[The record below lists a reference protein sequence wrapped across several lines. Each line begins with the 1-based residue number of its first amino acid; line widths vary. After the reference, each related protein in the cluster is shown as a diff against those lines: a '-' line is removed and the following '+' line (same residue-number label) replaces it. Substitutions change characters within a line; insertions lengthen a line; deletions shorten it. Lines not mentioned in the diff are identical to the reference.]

1 MANIPDD
8 RKYTKTHEWA
18 RNDDDLIE
26 IGITDFAQ
34 NQLSDVTYV
43 ELPEVGSHFLAGK
56 EMVVVESIKAAADI
70 YAPVDGTITEI
81 NPSLTNDP
89 SVINTDPN
97 GEGWLVRITPDDT
110 DDLNKLM
117 SASDYE
123 ALIAK
128 ES

>member
-8 RKYTKTHEWA
+8 RKYSKTHEWA

-70 YAPVDGTITEI
+70 YAPIDGTITEI

-123 ALIAK
+123 ALIAE

>member
-43 ELPEVGSHFLAGK
+43 ELPEVGSHFLAGN

-70 YAPVDGTITEI
+70 YAPIDGTITEV

>member
-70 YAPVDGTITEI
+70 YAPIDGTITEI